1 MKVAASLHHLR
12 VLLLPSTEMTI
23 PGGPF
28 RNTLCT
34 YTFIRK
40 YIVGF
45 WLLHTVVTY
54 CTPNFVSVFE
64 LLSIIL

>member
-1 MKVAASLHHLR
+1 MKVASSLHHLH
-12 VLLLPSTEMTI
+12 VLLRPSTEATI
-23 PGGPF
+23 PGCPF

-34 YTFIRK
+34 CTFIRK

-54 CTPNFVSVFE
+54 CTPYFVSVFE
-64 LLSIIL
+64 LLSITL